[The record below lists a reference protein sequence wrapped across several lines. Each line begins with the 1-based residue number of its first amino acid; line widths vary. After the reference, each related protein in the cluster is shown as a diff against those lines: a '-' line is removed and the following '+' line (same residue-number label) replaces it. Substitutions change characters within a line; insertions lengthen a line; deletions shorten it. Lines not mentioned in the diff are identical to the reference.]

1 MKYRIISPRIGTPGA
16 LWEPEVFVNVHA
28 LLESG
33 FIERASEEPTDET
46 PDAPKPKKA
55 KVATSEKE

>member
-28 LLESG
+28 LLDGG
-33 FIERASEEPTDET
+33 FIERVTDET
-46 PDAPKPKKA
+46 PDAPKLKKA
-55 KVATSEKE
+55 KVAKSEKD